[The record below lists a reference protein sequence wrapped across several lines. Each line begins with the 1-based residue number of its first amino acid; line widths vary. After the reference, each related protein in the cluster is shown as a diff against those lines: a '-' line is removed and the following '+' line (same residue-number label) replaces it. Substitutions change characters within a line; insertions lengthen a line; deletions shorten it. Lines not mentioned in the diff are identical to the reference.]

1 MTYTVHWIIFIV
13 ALRRLRVSENRVLRR
28 IFGTRRDEVTGKWR
42 RDCIMRNLMFNVLLT
57 CIVIYPYNMNQLD
70 ALFIFNLFP

>member
-1 MTYTVHWIIFIV
+1 MTYNVHWIIFIV

-28 IFGTRRDEVTGKWR
+28 IFGPRRDEVTGEWR
-42 RDCIMRNLMFNVLLT
+42 RDYIMRNLMFNVLLT

-70 ALFIFNLFP
+70 ALFIFNLFR